1 MSDNQEQEKTF
12 SEKLLEDDLDLEA
25 EVDELPL

>member
-12 SEKLLEDDLDLEA
+12 SEKLLEDDFDLEA